1 MKPLRPLRSERDY
14 EAALREI
21 DRLFR
26 AKPGTA
32 ACDRMEVLVTLVEK
46 YEEQHYPMPPP
57 DPIAAIRF
65 HMEQKGLTRADLAPL
80 IGGRGRVSEILGRKR
95 ALTLPMIRRL
105 HRRWGIPA
113 DVLIR
118 ESRRRNGARASGR

>member
-1 MKPLRPLRSERDY
+1 MKPLRPIRTERDY
-14 EAALREI
+14 DAALREV

-32 ACDRMEVLVTLVEK
+32 DHDRMEVLVTLIEK

-57 DPIAAIRF
+57 DPVAAIRF
-65 HMEQKGLTRADLAPL
+65 HMERKGLTRKDLAPL
-80 IGGRGRVSEILGRKR
+80 IGGRSRVSEVLSRKR
-95 ALTLPMIRRL
+95 PLTLAMMRRL
-105 HRRWGIPA
+105 HQDWDIPA

-118 ESRRRNGARASGR
+118 ESRR